1 MFTRFFHIFAIVVV
15 VSMILMSP
23 QMTMANQPPI
33 HVFQAAGP
41 NRESLQST
49 VDQFRSELGDP
60 NNANV
65 PGPLSSGRREI
76 NWDGAPGTNVASPAV
91 TPFLGFQHIRGA
103 VFTTP
108 GTGFLQT
115 PLTAPELLDINPTY
129 GTIFSLFSPLRIF
142 VPIGDNIV
150 DVFFFVPGTTVP
162 GPATP
167 ATVSGFGA
175 IFTDVDRSDSTKIE
189 YFNIRGRL
197 LFASF
202 VPASP
207 GSKTLSFAGVTFH
220 DRRVY
225 RVRITSGNTPLGQA
239 DRPSGLIG
247 ESDIVAMDDFIY
259 GEPQPL
265 LSDLNTAEDDDQ

>member
-1 MFTRFFHIFAIVVV
+1 MFARFCHIFAIVLV
-15 VSMILMSP
+15 VSMILISP
-23 QMTMANQPPI
+23 QMTMADHPPI

-41 NRESLQST
+41 NRESIQST

-60 NNANV
+60 NNANA
-65 PGPLSSGRREI
+65 PGPLPSGRREI
-76 NWDGAPGTNVASPAV
+76 NWDGAPGTNVAAPAV
-91 TPFLGFQHIRGA
+91 TPFLGFQNIRGA

-115 PLTAPELLDINPTY
+115 PLTAPELLAINPTY
-129 GTIFSLFSPLRIF
+129 GRTFGLFSLLRIF

-150 DVFFFVPGTTVP
+150 DVFFFVPGTTTP

-189 YFNIRGRL
+189 YFNRRGRL

-207 GSKTLSFAGVTFH
+207 DSKTLSFLGVAFH
-220 DRRVY
+220 DRRIY
-225 RVRITSGNTPLGQA
+225 RMRITSGNTPLGPA
-239 DRPSGLIG
+239 DRPFGLIG
-247 ESDIVAMDDFIY
+247 QSDIVAMDDFIY

-265 LSDLNTAEDDDQ
+265 HSGPDTAEDDDQ